1 MKPQSSK
8 FALRRPALLASGA
21 VILASL
27 VWVLARKPAAAAPT
41 AAVPA
46 IPSSAA
52 VSASGRIEPS
62 EAITHV
68 AAPNINGRPAII
80 AKLNVRE
87 GESVR
92 EGQVIAVLAGK
103 QQLEAAMR
111 QAEARMNLD
120 QVKLDQLRAA
130 PRGSDL
136 AAQNA
141 EVARWQAALD
151 NAQAEYKRYES
162 LQANHDVSVSEL
174 DAKRAEME
182 NAHRMTEQA
191 RARLAGLSEVRPDD
205 VRFAESALQASRAEL
220 ERARLDLASAELHS
234 PADGVVLHVHAKP
247 GEEVGQQGV
256 LELAKTAE
264 MCVIAEVYETDIRRV
279 KTGQSAEVQ
288 SELLPGKTLK
298 GTVATIGHEI
308 GRADLAPTDPA
319 TFADSRVVLVVIRLT
334 DSREVAG
341 LIHGKVSV
349 VIQP

>member
-1 MKPQSSK
+1 MKPQSPK

-27 VWVLARKPAAAAPT
+27 VWVLARKPADAAAPS
-41 AAVPA
+41 AAIPA
-46 IPSSAA
+46 IPVTA

-62 EAITHV
+62 ESITHV

-92 EGQVIAVLAGK
+92 AGQVIAVLAGK
-103 QQLEAAMR
+103 QQLEAAAR

-130 PRGSDL
+130 PRSSDL

-174 DAKRAEME
+174 DAKRSEME
-182 NAHRMTEQA
+182 NARRMTEQA